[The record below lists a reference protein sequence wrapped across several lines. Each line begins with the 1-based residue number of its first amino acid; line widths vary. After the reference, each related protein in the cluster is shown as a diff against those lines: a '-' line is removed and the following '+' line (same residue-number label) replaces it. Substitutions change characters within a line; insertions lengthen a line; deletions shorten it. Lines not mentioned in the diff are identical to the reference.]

1 MTQLTKENL
10 QEFIDNYI
18 STMRGIQNQAYT
30 DGVNDVLADLH
41 QEFDLDN
48 VIESNEATV
57 LLKSGISVKVPI
69 EQLDT
74 FLYDHVDIIQTQKV
88 TRRGPIRNPCSLIDL
103 VTEFTV

>member
-10 QEFIDNYI
+10 QKFIDNYI
-18 STMRGIQNQAYT
+18 STMRSIQNQAYT

-57 LLKSGISVKVPI
+57 LLKSGIPVKVSI
-69 EQLDT
+69 EQLGA
-74 FLYDHVDIIQTQKV
+74 FLYDHADIIQAQKL
-88 TRRGPIRNPCSLIDL
+88 TRKGPVRNPCSLIDL